1 MVVTLLLLFIALG
14 YLSLKVAKLQREV
27 NERLT
32 KEELEASLERFLQ
45 DVKEDNEAVVHA
57 VQHKHVHTEIS
68 PPEPKQRLG
77 SNILP
82 FEHRLKDGSIEP
94 DPSGQ
99 HNVEVEYRHKE
110 VFQLKSEGVPSLEI
124 AKRLGIGVREVE
136 LILDLTQRK
145 QK

>member
-1 MVVTLLLLFIALG
+1 MVVTLLLLLIAIG
-14 YLSLKVAKLQREV
+14 YLSIKVAKLQRDV

-57 VQHKHVHTEIS
+57 VQNKHVHTET
-68 PPEPKQRLG
+68 PPPDSKQRSV

-82 FEHRLKDGSIEP
+82 FEHRLKEGPIEP
-94 DPSGQ
+94 VVSEQ
-99 HNVEVEYRHKE
+99 LNVEVDHMHKK
-110 VFQLKSEGVPSLEI
+110 VHQLKSEGVSSIEI
-124 AKRLGIGVREVE
+124 AKELAMGVREVE
-136 LILDLTQRK
+136 LILNLTQRK

>member
-1 MVVTLLLLFIALG
+1 MVVTLLLLLIALG
-14 YLSLKVAKLQREV
+14 YLSIKVAKLQRDV

-57 VQHKHVHTEIS
+57 VQNKHVHTETT
-68 PPEPKQRLG
+68 PPGSKQRSV

-82 FEHRLKDGSIEP
+82 FEHRLKEGLIEP
-94 DPSGQ
+94 VASEQ
-99 HNVEVEYRHKE
+99 SNVEVDHMHKE
-110 VFQLKSEGVPSLEI
+110 VHQLKSEGVSSIDI
-124 AKRLGIGVREVE
+124 AKELAMGVREVE
-136 LILDLTQRK
+136 LILNLTQRK